1 MNGGQALSPAWK
13 HNIGDRVNFD
23 EYSDGDDK
31 KISVASPLRKGGIG
45 GLLIDFVSQK

>member
-1 MNGGQALSPAWK
+1 MNGGQALSPTWK

-31 KISVASPLRKGGIG
+31 KISVASPLRKGVG